1 MKRKVFEHYQPYKLG
16 KIAKYDLGNN
26 ENRIIDWSFLPQK
39 TLESLEVGQLSFYG
53 DNTYSEL
60 IEKYAAYLGVNPK
73 QVTVGVGSDH
83 LIHMIVSTFMEKD
96 DTFLT
101 VNPDFFR
108 YETYNHMHGSR
119 FEAIDLEAKNDTLV
133 LPVEKLL
140 ARAEEV
146 KAKIIMLSN
155 PNNPSSVAY
164 SLEDLEK
171 LAISFKG
178 LLVVDEAYIE
188 FAVVESFI
196 SRLQQFDNVLV
207 LRTLSKAFG
216 LAGLRVGFAVGSEEL
231 IYELDKVIPPFSLS
245 NLTAHMATVALD
257 YKDKIRETVETI
269 VKLRQE
275 MMSFL
280 DQLDG
285 CQVLPSQAS
294 FVTFKAPWAEGFYQQ
309 AVAQDWNFKY
319 YPTGKLAGYI
329 RLSVGR
335 PEEMAMLKEMVKSMI
350 GKGEWERTRLVKKEF
365 VNKQCH

>member
-1 MKRKVFEHYQPYKLG
+1 MKRKVFEHYQPYKI
-16 KIAKYDLGNN
+16 KQKARFDLGNN
-26 ENRIIDWSFLPQK
+26 ENRIIDWAFLPQE
-39 TLESLEVGQLSFYG
+39 TLENLDVNQLSFYG

-101 VNPDFFR
+101 VNPDFFM
-108 YETYNHMHGSR
+108 YETYNHMNGSR
-119 FEAIDLEAKNDTLV
+119 FETIDLEAKNDTLV

-146 KAKIIMLSN
+146 KAKIIILSN

-188 FAVVESFI
+188 FANVESFI
-196 SRLQQFDNVLV
+196 SRLQHFDNVLV

-245 NLTAHMATVALD
+245 NLTAKMAAVALN
-257 YKDKIRETVETI
+257 YTDKVLETVGVI
-269 VKLRQE
+269 QNLREE
-275 MMSFL
+275 MILFL
-280 DQLDG
+280 QGLDN

-294 FVTFKAPWAEGFYQQ
+294 FVTFKAPWAEEFYQQ
-309 AVAQDWNFKY
+309 ALAQDWNFKY
-319 YPTGKLAGYI
+319 YPTGKLEGHI

-335 PEEMAMLKEMVKSMI
+335 PEEMAMLKEMISSMI
-350 GKGEWERTRLVKKEF
+350 EKGAIS
-365 VNKQCH
+365 

>member
-1 MKRKVFEHYQPYKLG
+1 MKRKVFEHYQPYKI
-16 KIAKYDLGNN
+16 KQKARFDLGNN
-26 ENRIIDWSFLPQK
+26 ENRIIDWAFLPQE
-39 TLESLEVGQLSFYG
+39 TLENLDVNQLSFYG

-101 VNPDFFR
+101 VNPDFFM

-140 ARAEEV
+140 ARAEEL

-155 PNNPSSVAY
+155 PNNPSSIAY
-164 SLEDLEK
+164 SPEDLEK

-188 FAVVESFI
+188 FANVESFI

-245 NLTAHMATVALD
+245 NLTAKMAALALN
-257 YKDKIRETVETI
+257 YTDKVLETVGVI
-269 VKLRQE
+269 QNLREE
-275 MMSFL
+275 MILFL
-280 DQLDG
+280 QGLDN

-294 FVTFKAPWAEGFYQQ
+294 FVTFKAPWAEELYQQ
-309 AVAQDWNFKY
+309 ALAQDWNFKY
-319 YPTGKLAGYI
+319 YPTGKLEGHI
-329 RLSVGR
+329 RLSIGR
-335 PEEMAMLKEMVKSMI
+335 PEEMDMMKKMI
-350 GKGEWERTRLVKKEF
+350 GKLVEA
-365 VNKQCH
+365 

>member
-1 MKRKVFEHYQPYKLG
+1 MKRKVFEHYQPYKI
-16 KIAKYDLGNN
+16 KQKARFDLGNN
-26 ENRIIDWSFLPQK
+26 ENRIIDWAFLPQE
-39 TLESLEVGQLSFYG
+39 TLENLDVNQLSFYG

-60 IEKYAAYLGVNPK
+60 IEKYATYLGVNPK

-101 VNPDFFR
+101 VTPDFFM

-140 ARAEEV
+140 ARAQETN
-146 KAKIIMLSN
+146 AKILMLSN

-178 LLVVDEAYIE
+178 VLVVDEAYIE
-188 FAVVESFI
+188 FANVESFI

-245 NLTAHMATVALD
+245 NLTAKMAAVALN
-257 YKDKIRETVETI
+257 YTDKVLETVGVI
-269 VKLRQE
+269 QNLREE
-275 MMSFL
+275 MILFL
-280 DQLDG
+280 QGLDN

-294 FVTFKAPWAEGFYQQ
+294 FVTFKAPWAEEFYQQ
-309 AVAQDWNFKY
+309 ALAQDWNFKY

-329 RLSVGR
+329 RLSIGR
-335 PEEMAMLKEMVKSMI
+335 PEEMAMIKEMIKSVI
-350 GKGEWERTRLVKKEF
+350 ENGEWERTRLV
-365 VNKQCH
+365 

>member
-1 MKRKVFEHYQPYKLG
+1 MKRKVFEHYQPYKI
-16 KIAKYDLGNN
+16 KQKARFDLGNN
-26 ENRIIDWSFLPQK
+26 ENRIIDWSFLPQE
-39 TLESLEVGQLSFYG
+39 TLENLDVNQLSFYG

-101 VNPDFFR
+101 VNPDFFM

-119 FEAIDLEAKNDTLV
+119 FEAIDLEEKNDTLVV

-188 FAVVESFI
+188 FANVESFI

-245 NLTAHMATVALD
+245 NLTAKMAAVALN
-257 YKDKIRETVETI
+257 YTDKVLETVGVI
-269 VKLRQE
+269 QNLREE
-275 MMSFL
+275 MILFL
-280 DQLDG
+280 QGLDN

-294 FVTFKAPWAEGFYQQ
+294 FVTFKATWAEEFYQQ
-309 AVAQDWNFKY
+309 ALAQDWNFKY
-319 YPTGKLAGYI
+319 YPTGKLEGHI
-329 RLSVGR
+329 RLSIGR
-335 PEEMAMLKEMVKSMI
+335 PEEMDMMKKMI
-350 GKGEWERTRLVKKEF
+350 EKLVEA
-365 VNKQCH
+365 

>member
-1 MKRKVFEHYQPYKLG
+1 MKRKVFEHYQPYKI
-16 KIAKYDLGNN
+16 KQKARFDLGNN
-26 ENRIIDWSFLPQK
+26 ENRIIDWSFLPQE
-39 TLESLEVGQLSFYG
+39 TLENLDVSQLSFYG

-101 VNPDFFR
+101 VNPDFFM

-119 FEAIDLEAKNDTLV
+119 FETIDLEAKNDTLV

-140 ARAEEV
+140 ARAEEL

-155 PNNPSSVAY
+155 PNNPSSIAY
-164 SLEDLEK
+164 SPEDLEK

-188 FAVVESFI
+188 FANVESFI

-245 NLTAHMATVALD
+245 NLTAKMAALALN
-257 YKDKIRETVETI
+257 YTDKVLETVGVI
-269 VKLRQE
+269 QNLREE
-275 MMSFL
+275 MILFL
-280 DQLDG
+280 QGLDN

-294 FVTFKAPWAEGFYQQ
+294 FVTFKVPWAEELYQQ
-309 AVAQDWNFKY
+309 ALAQDWNFKY
-319 YPTGKLAGYI
+319 YPTGKLEGHI
-329 RLSVGR
+329 RLSIGR
-335 PEEMAMLKEMVKSMI
+335 PEEMDMMKKMI
-350 GKGEWERTRLVKKEF
+350 EKLVEA
-365 VNKQCH
+365 

>member
-1 MKRKVFEHYQPYKLG
+1 MKRKVFEHYQPYKI
-16 KIAKYDLGNN
+16 KQKARFDLGNN
-26 ENRIIDWSFLPQK
+26 ENRIIDWSFLPQE
-39 TLESLEVGQLSFYG
+39 TLENLDVSQLSFYG

-101 VNPDFFR
+101 VNPDFFM

-119 FEAIDLEAKNDTLV
+119 FETIDLEVKNDTLV

-140 ARAEEV
+140 ARAEEL

-155 PNNPSSVAY
+155 PNNPSSIAY

-188 FAVVESFI
+188 FAHVESFI

-245 NLTAHMATVALD
+245 NLTAKMAALALN
-257 YKDKIRETVETI
+257 YTDKVLETVGVI
-269 VKLRQE
+269 QNLREE
-275 MMSFL
+275 MILFL
-280 DQLDG
+280 QGLDN

-294 FVTFKAPWAEGFYQQ
+294 FVTFKAPWAEELYQQ
-309 AVAQDWNFKY
+309 ALAQDWNFKY
-319 YPTGKLAGYI
+319 YPTGKLEGHI
-329 RLSVGR
+329 RLSIGR
-335 PEEMAMLKEMVKSMI
+335 PEEMDMMKKMI
-350 GKGEWERTRLVKKEF
+350 EKLVEA
-365 VNKQCH
+365 

>member
-1 MKRKVFEHYQPYKLG
+1 MFFLLEGEMMKRKVFEHYQPYKI
-16 KIAKYDLGNN
+16 KQKARFDLGNN
-26 ENRIIDWSFLPQK
+26 ENRIIDWAFLPQE
-39 TLESLEVGQLSFYG
+39 TLENLDVNQLSFYG

-60 IEKYAAYLGVNPK
+60 IEKYATYLGVNPK

-101 VNPDFFR
+101 VNPDFFM

-119 FEAIDLEAKNDTLV
+119 FEAIDLEEKNDTLV

-188 FAVVESFI
+188 FANVESFI

-245 NLTAHMATVALD
+245 NLTAKMAAVALN
-257 YKDKIRETVETI
+257 YTDKVLETVEVI
-269 VKLRQE
+269 QNLREE
-275 MMSFL
+275 MILFL
-280 DQLDG
+280 QGLDN

-294 FVTFKAPWAEGFYQQ
+294 FVTFKATWAEEFYQQ
-309 AVAQDWNFKY
+309 ALAQDWNFKY
-319 YPTGKLAGYI
+319 YPTGKLEGDI
-329 RLSVGR
+329 RLSIGR
-335 PEEMAMLKEMVKSMI
+335 PEEMDMMKKMI
-350 GKGEWERTRLVKKEF
+350 EKLVEA
-365 VNKQCH
+365 

>member
-26 ENRIIDWSFLPQK
+26 ENRIIDWSFLPQE
-39 TLESLEVGQLSFYG
+39 TLENLDVNQLSFYG

-96 DTFLT
+96 DAFLT
-101 VNPDFFR
+101 VNPDFFM

-146 KAKIIMLSN
+146 EAKIIMLSN

-188 FAVVESFI
+188 FANVKSFI
-196 SRLQQFDNVLV
+196 SRLPQFDNVLV

-245 NLTAHMATVALD
+245 NLTAKMAAVALN
-257 YKDKIRETVETI
+257 YTDKVLETVEVI
-269 VKLRQE
+269 QNLREE
-275 MMSFL
+275 MILFL
-280 DQLDG
+280 QGLDN

-294 FVTFKAPWAEGFYQQ
+294 FVTFKAPWAEEFYQQ
-309 AVAQDWNFKY
+309 ALVQDWNFKY
-319 YPTGKLAGYI
+319 YPTGKLEGRI
-329 RLSVGR
+329 RLSIGR
-335 PEEMAMLKEMVKSMI
+335 PEEMDMMKKMI
-350 GKGEWERTRLVKKEF
+350 EKLVEA
-365 VNKQCH
+365 

>member
-1 MKRKVFEHYQPYKLG
+1 MKRKVFEDYQPYKI
-16 KIAKYDLGNN
+16 KQKVRFDLGNN
-26 ENRIIDWSFLPQK
+26 ENRIIDWSFLPQE
-39 TLESLEVGQLSFYG
+39 TLENLDVSQLSFYG

-101 VNPDFFR
+101 VNPDFFM

-140 ARAEEV
+140 ARAEEL

-171 LAISFKG
+171 LADSFKG

-188 FAVVESFI
+188 FANVESFI

-245 NLTAHMATVALD
+245 NLTAKMAALALK
-257 YKDKIRETVETI
+257 YTDKVLETVGVI
-269 VKLRQE
+269 QNLREEMILFLQE
-275 MMSFL
+275 I
-280 DQLDG
+280 DN

-294 FVTFKAPWAEGFYQQ
+294 FVTFKAPWAEELYQQ
-309 AVAQDWNFKY
+309 ALAQDWNFKY
-319 YPTGKLAGYI
+319 YPIGKLEGHI
-329 RLSVGR
+329 RLSIGC
-335 PEEMAMLKEMVKSMI
+335 PEEMDMMKKMI
-350 GKGEWERTRLVKKEF
+350 EKLVEA
-365 VNKQCH
+365 

>member
-1 MKRKVFEHYQPYKLG
+1 MKRKVFEHYQPYKI
-16 KIAKYDLGNN
+16 KQKAKFDLGNN
-26 ENRIIDWSFLPQK
+26 ENRIIDWSFLPQE
-39 TLESLEVGQLSFYG
+39 TLENLDVSQLSFYG

-60 IEKYAAYLGVNPK
+60 IEKYAVYLGLNPK

-101 VNPDFFR
+101 VNPDFFM

-140 ARAEEV
+140 ARAEEL

-188 FAVVESFI
+188 FANVESFI

-245 NLTAHMATVALD
+245 NLTAKMAAVALN
-257 YKDKIRETVETI
+257 YTDKVIETVGVI
-269 VKLRQE
+269 QNLREE
-275 MMSFL
+275 MILFL
-280 DQLDG
+280 QGLDN

-294 FVTFKAPWAEGFYQQ
+294 FVTFKAPWAEEFYQH
-309 AVAQDWNFKY
+309 ALAQDLNFKY
-319 YPTGKLAGYI
+319 YPTGKLEGYI
-329 RLSVGR
+329 RLSIGR
-335 PEEMAMLKEMVKSMI
+335 PEEMDMMKKMI
-350 GKGEWERTRLVKKEF
+350 EKLVEA
-365 VNKQCH
+365 

>member
-1 MKRKVFEHYQPYKLG
+1 MKRKVFEHYQPYKI
-16 KIAKYDLGNN
+16 KQKARFDLGNN
-26 ENRIIDWSFLPQK
+26 ENRIIDWSFLPQE
-39 TLESLEVGQLSFYG
+39 TLENLDVSQLSFYG

-60 IEKYAAYLGVNPK
+60 IEKYAAYLGVNPR

-101 VNPDFFR
+101 VNPDFFM

-140 ARAEEV
+140 ARAEEL

-171 LAISFKG
+171 LAVSFKG

-188 FAVVESFI
+188 FANVESFI

-245 NLTAHMATVALD
+245 NLTAKMAALALN
-257 YKDKIRETVETI
+257 YTDKVLETVGVI
-269 VKLRQE
+269 QNLRE
-275 MMSFL
+275 EIILFL
-280 DQLDG
+280 QGLDN

-294 FVTFKAPWAEGFYQQ
+294 FVTFKAPWTEEFYQQ
-309 AVAQDWNFKY
+309 ALAQDWNFKY
-319 YPTGKLAGYI
+319 YPTGKLEGYI
-329 RLSVGR
+329 RLSIGR
-335 PEEMAMLKEMVKSMI
+335 PEEMDMMKKMI
-350 GKGEWERTRLVKKEF
+350 EKLVEA
-365 VNKQCH
+365 

>member
-1 MKRKVFEHYQPYKLG
+1 MKRKVFEHYQPYKI
-16 KIAKYDLGNN
+16 KQKARFDLGNN
-26 ENRIIDWSFLPQK
+26 ENRIIDWSFLPQE
-39 TLESLEVGQLSFYG
+39 TLENLDVSQLSFYG

-101 VNPDFFR
+101 VNPDFFM

-140 ARAEEV
+140 ARAEEL

-155 PNNPSSVAY
+155 PNNPSSIAY

-171 LAISFKG
+171 LADSFKG

-188 FAVVESFI
+188 FANVESFI

-245 NLTAHMATVALD
+245 NLTAKMAALALN
-257 YKDKIRETVETI
+257 YTDKVLETVGVI
-269 VKLRQE
+269 QNLREE
-275 MMSFL
+275 MILFL
-280 DQLDG
+280 QGLDN

-294 FVTFKAPWAEGFYQQ
+294 FVTFKAPWAEELYQQ
-309 AVAQDWNFKY
+309 ALAQDWNFKY
-319 YPTGKLAGYI
+319 YPTGKLEEHI
-329 RLSVGR
+329 RLSIGR
-335 PEEMAMLKEMVKSMI
+335 PEEMDMMKKMI
-350 GKGEWERTRLVKKEF
+350 EKLVEA
-365 VNKQCH
+365 

>member
-1 MKRKVFEHYQPYKLG
+1 MGFFATRDLG
-16 KIAKYDLGNN
+16 KFGCH
-26 ENRIIDWSFLPQK
+26 
-39 TLESLEVGQLSFYG
+39 QLSFYG

-101 VNPDFFR
+101 VNPDFFM

-119 FEAIDLEAKNDTLV
+119 FETIDLEAKNDTLV

-171 LAISFKG
+171 LAVSFKG

-188 FAVVESFI
+188 FANVESFI

-245 NLTAHMATVALD
+245 NLTAKMAAVALN
-257 YKDKIRETVETI
+257 YTDKVLETVGVI
-269 VKLRQE
+269 QNLREE
-275 MMSFL
+275 MILFL
-280 DQLDG
+280 QGLDN

-294 FVTFKAPWAEGFYQQ
+294 FVTFKAPWAEEFYQQ
-309 AVAQDWNFKY
+309 ALAQDWNFKY
-319 YPTGKLAGYI
+319 YPTGKLEGHI
-329 RLSVGR
+329 RLSIGR
-335 PEEMAMLKEMVKSMI
+335 PEEMDMI
-350 GKGEWERTRLVKKEF
+350 KK
-365 VNKQCH
+365 

>member
-60 IEKYAAYLGVNPK
+60 IENYAAYLGVNPK

-101 VNPDFFR
+101 VNPDFFM
-108 YETYNHMHGSR
+108 YENYNHMHGSR
-119 FEAIDLEAKNDTLV
+119 FEAIDLEEKDETLV
-133 LPVEKLL
+133 LPVENLL
-140 ARAEEV
+140 ARAE
-146 KAKIIMLSN
+146 ASNAQIIMLSN

-164 SLEDLEK
+164 SMEDLER
-171 LAISFKG
+171 LAQSFQG
-178 LLVVDEAYIE
+178 LLVIDEAYIE
-188 FAVVESFI
+188 FAQVDSFI
-196 SRLQQFDNVLV
+196 SRLERYDNVLV

-245 NLTAHMATVALD
+245 NLTAHMAAVALD
-257 YKDKIRETVETI
+257 YKDQVFQTVGTI
-269 VKLRQE
+269 IKLRRE
-275 MMSFL
+275 MIAFL
-280 DQLDG
+280 EELED

-294 FVTFKAPWAEGFYQQ
+294 FVTFKAPWAEEFYQQ
-309 AVAQDWNFKY
+309 ALAQDWNFKY
-319 YPTGKLAGYI
+319 YPTGKLEGYI
-329 RLSVGR
+329 RLSIGR
-335 PEEMAMLKEMVKSMI
+335 PEEMDMMKKMI
-350 GKGEWERTRLVKKEF
+350 EKLVEA
-365 VNKQCH
+365 

>member
-1 MKRKVFEHYQPYKLG
+1 MKRKVFEHYQPYKI
-16 KIAKYDLGNN
+16 KQKARFDLGNN
-26 ENRIIDWSFLPQK
+26 ENRIIDWAFLPQA
-39 TLESLEVGQLSFYG
+39 TLENLDVSQLSFYG

-60 IEKYAAYLGVNPK
+60 IEKYATYLGVNPK

-83 LIHMIVSTFMEKD
+83 LIHMIVSAFMEKD

-101 VNPDFFR
+101 VNPDFFM

-119 FEAIDLEAKNDTLV
+119 FETIDLEAKNNTLV

-188 FAVVESFI
+188 FANVESFI

-245 NLTAHMATVALD
+245 NLTAKMAAVALN
-257 YKDKIRETVETI
+257 YTDKVLETVGVI
-269 VKLRQE
+269 QNLREE
-275 MMSFL
+275 MILFL
-280 DQLDG
+280 QGLDN

-294 FVTFKAPWAEGFYQQ
+294 FVTFKAPWAEEFYQQ
-309 AVAQDWNFKY
+309 ALAQDWNFKY
-319 YPTGKLAGYI
+319 YPTVKLEGHI
-329 RLSVGR
+329 RLSIGR
-335 PEEMAMLKEMVKSMI
+335 PEEMDMMKKMI
-350 GKGEWERTRLVKKEF
+350 EKLVEA
-365 VNKQCH
+365 

>member
-26 ENRIIDWSFLPQK
+26 ENRIIDWSFLPQE
-39 TLESLEVGQLSFYG
+39 TLENLDVNQLSFYG

-101 VNPDFFR
+101 VNPDFFM

-164 SLEDLEK
+164 SMEDLER
-171 LAISFKG
+171 LATSFKG
-178 LLVVDEAYIE
+178 LLVIDEAYIE
-188 FAVVESFI
+188 FAEVESFI
-196 SRLQQFDNVLV
+196 SRLEDYENVLV

-245 NLTAHMATVALD
+245 NLTAKMATIALN
-257 YKDKIRETVETI
+257 YTDKVLETVGVI
-269 VKLRQE
+269 QNLREE
-275 MMSFL
+275 MILFL
-280 DQLDG
+280 QGLDN

-294 FVTFKAPWAEGFYQQ
+294 FVTFKAPWAEEFYQQ
-309 AVAQDWNFKY
+309 ALAQDWNFKY
-319 YPTGKLAGYI
+319 YPTGKLEGYI
-329 RLSVGR
+329 RLSIGR
-335 PEEMAMLKEMVKSMI
+335 PEEMDMI
-350 GKGEWERTRLVKKEF
+350 KKMIEKLVEA
-365 VNKQCH
+365 

>member
-1 MKRKVFEHYQPYKLG
+1 MMKRKVFEHYQPYKI
-16 KIAKYDLGNN
+16 KQKARFDLGNN
-26 ENRIIDWSFLPQK
+26 ENRIIDWSFLPQE
-39 TLESLEVGQLSFYG
+39 TLENLDVSQLSFYG

-101 VNPDFFR
+101 VNPDFFM

-140 ARAEEV
+140 ARAEEL

-171 LAISFKG
+171 LADSFKG

-188 FAVVESFI
+188 FAHVESFI

-245 NLTAHMATVALD
+245 NLTAKMAALALN
-257 YKDKIRETVETI
+257 YTDKVLETVGVI
-269 VKLRQE
+269 QNLREE
-275 MMSFL
+275 MILFL
-280 DQLDG
+280 QGLDN

-294 FVTFKAPWAEGFYQQ
+294 FVTFKAPWAEELYQQ
-309 AVAQDWNFKY
+309 ALAQDWNFKY
-319 YPTGKLAGYI
+319 YPTGKLEGCI
-329 RLSVGR
+329 RLSIGR
-335 PEEMAMLKEMVKSMI
+335 PEEMDMM
-350 GKGEWERTRLVKKEF
+350 KK
-365 VNKQCH
+365 ND

>member
-1 MKRKVFEHYQPYKLG
+1 MKRKVFEHYQPYKI
-16 KIAKYDLGNN
+16 KQKARFDLGNN
-26 ENRIIDWSFLPQK
+26 ENRIIDWSFLPQE
-39 TLESLEVGQLSFYG
+39 TLENLDVSQLSFYG

-83 LIHMIVSTFMEKD
+83 LIHMIVSTFMEKG

-101 VNPDFFR
+101 VNPDFFM

-119 FEAIDLEAKNDTLV
+119 FEAIDLIEKDGTLA
-133 LPVEKLL
+133 LPVESLL
-140 ARAEEV
+140 ARAEEL

-164 SLEDLEK
+164 SLEDLEE
-171 LAISFKG
+171 LADSFKG

-188 FAVVESFI
+188 FANVESFI

-231 IYELDKVIPPFSLS
+231 IYESDKVIPPFSLS
-245 NLTAHMATVALD
+245 NLTAKMAAVALN
-257 YKDKIRETVETI
+257 YTDKVLETVGVI
-269 VKLRQE
+269 QNLREE
-275 MMSFL
+275 MILFL
-280 DQLDG
+280 QGLDN

-294 FVTFKAPWAEGFYQQ
+294 FVTFKAPWAEELYQQ
-309 AVAQDWNFKY
+309 ALAQDWNFKY
-319 YPTGKLAGYI
+319 YPTGKLEGHI
-329 RLSVGR
+329 RLSIGR
-335 PEEMAMLKEMVKSMI
+335 PEEMDMMKKMI
-350 GKGEWERTRLVKKEF
+350 EKLVEA
-365 VNKQCH
+365 

>member
-1 MKRKVFEHYQPYKLG
+1 MGFFATRDLG
-16 KIAKYDLGNN
+16 KFGCH
-26 ENRIIDWSFLPQK
+26 
-39 TLESLEVGQLSFYG
+39 QLSFYG

-101 VNPDFFR
+101 VNPDFFM

-119 FEAIDLEAKNDTLV
+119 FETIDLEAKNDTLV

-171 LAISFKG
+171 LAVSFKG

-188 FAVVESFI
+188 FANVESFI

-245 NLTAHMATVALD
+245 NLTAKMAAVALN
-257 YKDKIRETVETI
+257 YTDKVLETVGVI
-269 VKLRQE
+269 QNLREE
-275 MMSFL
+275 MILFL
-280 DQLDG
+280 QGLDN

-294 FVTFKAPWAEGFYQQ
+294 FVTFKAPWAEEFYQQ
-309 AVAQDWNFKY
+309 ALAQDWNFKY
-319 YPTGKLAGYI
+319 YPTGKLEGHI
-329 RLSVGR
+329 RLSIGR
-335 PEEMAMLKEMVKSMI
+335 PEEMDMI
-350 GKGEWERTRLVKKEF
+350 KKMIEKLVEA
-365 VNKQCH
+365 

>member
-1 MKRKVFEHYQPYKLG
+1 MKRKVFEHYQPYKI
-16 KIAKYDLGNN
+16 KQKARFDLGNN
-26 ENRIIDWSFLPQK
+26 ENRIIDWSFLPQE
-39 TLESLEVGQLSFYG
+39 TLENLDVSQLSFYG

-101 VNPDFFR
+101 VNPDFFM

-119 FEAIDLEAKNDTLV
+119 FEAIDLEAKNNTLV

-140 ARAEEV
+140 ARAEEL

-188 FAVVESFI
+188 FAHVESFI
-196 SRLQQFDNVLV
+196 SRLKQFDNVLV

-245 NLTAHMATVALD
+245 NLTAKMAALALN
-257 YKDKIRETVETI
+257 YTDKVLETVGVI
-269 VKLRQE
+269 QNLREEMILFLQE
-275 MMSFL
+275 I
-280 DQLDG
+280 DN

-294 FVTFKAPWAEGFYQQ
+294 FVTFKAPWAEELYQQ
-309 AVAQDWNFKY
+309 ALAQDWNFKY
-319 YPTGKLAGYI
+319 YPIGKLEGHI
-329 RLSVGR
+329 RLSIGR
-335 PEEMAMLKEMVKSMI
+335 PEEMDMMKKMI
-350 GKGEWERTRLVKKEF
+350 EKLVEA
-365 VNKQCH
+365 

>member
-1 MKRKVFEHYQPYKLG
+1 MKRKVFEHYQPYKI
-16 KIAKYDLGNN
+16 KQKARFDLGNN
-26 ENRIIDWSFLPQK
+26 ENRIIDWAFLPQE
-39 TLESLEVGQLSFYG
+39 TLENLDVNQLSFYG

-60 IEKYAAYLGVNPK
+60 IEKYATYLGVNPK

-101 VNPDFFR
+101 VNPDFFM

-119 FEAIDLEAKNDTLV
+119 FEAIDLEEKNDTLV

-188 FAVVESFI
+188 FANVESFI

-245 NLTAHMATVALD
+245 NLTAKMAAVALN
-257 YKDKIRETVETI
+257 YTDKVLDKVLETVEVI
-269 VKLRQE
+269 QNLREE
-275 MMSFL
+275 MILFL
-280 DQLDG
+280 QGLDN

-294 FVTFKAPWAEGFYQQ
+294 FVTFKATWAEEFYQQ
-309 AVAQDWNFKY
+309 ALAQDWNFKY
-319 YPTGKLAGYI
+319 YPTGKLEGHI
-329 RLSVGR
+329 RLSIGR
-335 PEEMAMLKEMVKSMI
+335 PEEMDMMKKMI
-350 GKGEWERTRLVKKEF
+350 EKLVEA
-365 VNKQCH
+365 

>member
-1 MKRKVFEHYQPYKLG
+1 MKRKVFEHYQPYKI
-16 KIAKYDLGNN
+16 KQKARFDLGNN
-26 ENRIIDWSFLPQK
+26 ENRIIDWSFLPQE
-39 TLESLEVGQLSFYG
+39 TLENLDVNQLSFYG

-96 DTFLT
+96 ETFLT
-101 VNPDFFR
+101 VNPDFFM

-119 FEAIDLEAKNDTLV
+119 FEAIDLEAKNNTLV

-188 FAVVESFI
+188 FANVESFI

-216 LAGLRVGFAVGSEEL
+216 LAGLRVGFAIGSEEL

-245 NLTAHMATVALD
+245 NLTAKMAAVALN
-257 YKDKIRETVETI
+257 YSDKVLETVGVI
-269 VKLRQE
+269 QNLREE
-275 MMSFL
+275 MILFL
-280 DQLDG
+280 QRLDN

-294 FVTFKAPWAEGFYQQ
+294 FVTFKVPWAEEFYQQ
-309 AVAQDWNFKY
+309 ALAQDWNFKY

-329 RLSVGR
+329 RLSIGR
-335 PEEMAMLKEMVKSMI
+335 PEEMAKVKEMIISLI
-350 GKGEWERTRLVKKEF
+350 ENGTIS
-365 VNKQCH
+365 

>member
-1 MKRKVFEHYQPYKLG
+1 MKRKVFEHYQPYKI
-16 KIAKYDLGNN
+16 KQKARFDLGNN
-26 ENRIIDWSFLPQK
+26 ENRIIDWAFLPQE
-39 TLESLEVGQLSFYG
+39 TLENLDVNQLSFYG

-101 VNPDFFR
+101 VNPDFFM

-119 FEAIDLEAKNDTLV
+119 FETIDLEAKNDTLV

-155 PNNPSSVAY
+155 PNNPSSVAH

-188 FAVVESFI
+188 FANVESFI
-196 SRLQQFDNVLV
+196 SRLQHFDNVLV

-245 NLTAHMATVALD
+245 NLTAKMAAVALN
-257 YKDKIRETVETI
+257 YTDKVLETVGVI
-269 VKLRQE
+269 QNLREE
-275 MMSFL
+275 MILFL
-280 DQLDG
+280 QGLDN

-294 FVTFKAPWAEGFYQQ
+294 FVTFKAPWAEEFYQQ
-309 AVAQDWNFKY
+309 ALAQDWNFKY
-319 YPTGKLAGYI
+319 YPTGKLGEHI
-329 RLSVGR
+329 RLSIGR
-335 PEEMAMLKEMVKSMI
+335 PEEMDMMKKMI
-350 GKGEWERTRLVKKEF
+350 EKLVEE
-365 VNKQCH
+365 

>member
-1 MKRKVFEHYQPYKLG
+1 MKRKVFEHYQPYKI
-16 KIAKYDLGNN
+16 KQKARFDLGNN
-26 ENRIIDWSFLPQK
+26 ENRIIDWSFLPQE
-39 TLESLEVGQLSFYG
+39 TLENLDVSQLSFYG

-101 VNPDFFR
+101 VNPDFFM

-119 FEAIDLEAKNDTLV
+119 FEAIDLEAKNDTLI

-140 ARAEEV
+140 ARAEEL

-164 SLEDLEK
+164 SLEDLEE
-171 LAISFKG
+171 LADSFKG

-188 FAVVESFI
+188 FANVESFI

-245 NLTAHMATVALD
+245 NLTAKMAALALN
-257 YKDKIRETVETI
+257 YTDKVLETVGVI
-269 VKLRQE
+269 QNLREE
-275 MMSFL
+275 MILFL
-280 DQLDG
+280 QGLDN

-294 FVTFKAPWAEGFYQQ
+294 FVTFKAPWAEELYQQ
-309 AVAQDWNFKY
+309 ALAQDWNFKY
-319 YPTGKLAGYI
+319 YPTGKLEGHI
-329 RLSVGR
+329 RLSIGR
-335 PEEMAMLKEMVKSMI
+335 PEEMGMMKKMI
-350 GKGEWERTRLVKKEF
+350 ERLVEA
-365 VNKQCH
+365 

>member
-101 VNPDFFR
+101 VNPDFFM

-119 FEAIDLEAKNDTLV
+119 FETIDLEEKDGTLV
-133 LPVEKLL
+133 LPVENLL

-188 FAVVESFI
+188 FANVESFI
-196 SRLQQFDNVLV
+196 SRLPQFNNVLV

-245 NLTAHMATVALD
+245 NLTAKMATIALN
-257 YKDKIRETVETI
+257 YTDKVLETVGVI
-269 VKLRQE
+269 QNLREE
-275 MMSFL
+275 MILFL
-280 DQLDG
+280 QGLDN

-294 FVTFKAPWAEGFYQQ
+294 FVTFKALWAEEFHRQ
-309 AVAQDWNFKY
+309 ALSQDWNFKY

-335 PEEMAMLKEMVKSMI
+335 PEEMDMMKKMI
-350 GKGEWERTRLVKKEF
+350 EKLVEA
-365 VNKQCH
+365 

>member
-26 ENRIIDWSFLPQK
+26 ENRIIDWSFLPQE
-39 TLESLEVGQLSFYG
+39 TLENLDVNQLSFYG

-101 VNPDFFR
+101 VNPDFFM

-164 SLEDLEK
+164 SMEDLER
-171 LAISFKG
+171 LATSFKG
-178 LLVVDEAYIE
+178 LLVIDEAYIE
-188 FAVVESFI
+188 FAEVESFI
-196 SRLQQFDNVLV
+196 SRLEDYENVLV

-245 NLTAHMATVALD
+245 NLTAKMATIALN
-257 YKDKIRETVETI
+257 YTDKVLETVGVI
-269 VKLRQE
+269 QNLREE
-275 MMSFL
+275 MILFL
-280 DQLDG
+280 QGLDN

-294 FVTFKAPWAEGFYQQ
+294 FVTFKAPWAEEFYQQ
-309 AVAQDWNFKY
+309 ALAQDWNFKY
-319 YPTGKLAGYI
+319 YPTGKLEGYI
-329 RLSVGR
+329 RLSIGR
-335 PEEMAMLKEMVKSMI
+335 PEEMDMMKKMI
-350 GKGEWERTRLVKKEF
+350 EKLVEA
-365 VNKQCH
+365 

>member
-1 MKRKVFEHYQPYKLG
+1 MKRKVFEHYQPYKI
-16 KIAKYDLGNN
+16 KQKARFDLGNN
-26 ENRIIDWSFLPQK
+26 ENRIIDWYFLPQE
-39 TLESLEVGQLSFYG
+39 TLENLDVSQLSFYG

-101 VNPDFFR
+101 VNPDFFM

-119 FEAIDLEAKNDTLV
+119 FEAIDLIEKDGTLA
-133 LPVEKLL
+133 LPVESLL
-140 ARAEEV
+140 ARAEEL

-188 FAVVESFI
+188 FANVESFI

-216 LAGLRVGFAVGSEEL
+216 LAGLRIGFAVGSEEL

-245 NLTAHMATVALD
+245 NLTAKMAALALN
-257 YKDKIRETVETI
+257 YTDKVLETVGVI
-269 VKLRQE
+269 QNLREE
-275 MMSFL
+275 MILFL
-280 DQLDG
+280 QGFDN

-294 FVTFKAPWAEGFYQQ
+294 FVTFKAPWTEEFYQQ
-309 AVAQDWNFKY
+309 ALAQDWNFKY
-319 YPTGKLAGYI
+319 YPTGKLEGHI
-329 RLSVGR
+329 RLSIGR
-335 PEEMAMLKEMVKSMI
+335 PEEMDMMKKMI
-350 GKGEWERTRLVKKEF
+350 EKLVEA
-365 VNKQCH
+365 

>member
-1 MKRKVFEHYQPYKLG
+1 MKRKVFEHYQPYKI
-16 KIAKYDLGNN
+16 KQKARFDLGNN
-26 ENRIIDWSFLPQK
+26 ENRIIDWAFLPQE
-39 TLESLEVGQLSFYG
+39 TLENLDVNQLSFYG

-60 IEKYAAYLGVNPK
+60 IEKYATYLGVNPK

-101 VNPDFFR
+101 VTPDFFM

-119 FEAIDLEAKNDTLV
+119 FETIDLEAKNDTLV

-245 NLTAHMATVALD
+245 NLTAKMAAVALN
-257 YKDKIRETVETI
+257 YTDKVLETVGVI
-269 VKLRQE
+269 QNLREE
-275 MMSFL
+275 MILFL
-280 DQLDG
+280 QGLDN

-294 FVTFKAPWAEGFYQQ
+294 FVTFKAPWAEEFYQQ
-309 AVAQDWNFKY
+309 ALAQDWDFKY
-319 YPTGKLAGYI
+319 YPTGKLEGHI
-329 RLSVGR
+329 RLSIGR

-350 GKGEWERTRLVKKEF
+350 EKGAIS
-365 VNKQCH
+365 

>member
-1 MKRKVFEHYQPYKLG
+1 MKRKVFEHYQPYKI
-16 KIAKYDLGNN
+16 KQKARFDLGNN
-26 ENRIIDWSFLPQK
+26 ENRIINWSFLPQE
-39 TLESLEVGQLSFYG
+39 TLENLDVNQLSFYG

-60 IEKYAAYLGVNPK
+60 IEKYATYLGVNPK

-101 VNPDFFR
+101 VNPDFFM

-119 FEAIDLEAKNDTLV
+119 FETIDLEAKNDTLV

-188 FAVVESFI
+188 FANVESFI

-207 LRTLSKAFG
+207 IRTLSKAFG

-245 NLTAHMATVALD
+245 NLTAKMAAVALN
-257 YKDKIRETVETI
+257 YTDKVLETVGVI
-269 VKLRQE
+269 QNLREE
-275 MMSFL
+275 MILFL
-280 DQLDG
+280 QGLDN
-285 CQVLPSQAS
+285 CQVLPSKAS
-294 FVTFKAPWAEGFYQQ
+294 FVTFKAPWAEEFYQR
-309 AVAQDWNFKY
+309 ALTQDWNFKY
-319 YPTGKLAGYI
+319 YPTGKLEGHI
-329 RLSVGR
+329 RLSIGR
-335 PEEMAMLKEMVKSMI
+335 PEEMDMMKKMI
-350 GKGEWERTRLVKKEF
+350 EKLVEA
-365 VNKQCH
+365 

>member
-1 MKRKVFEHYQPYKLG
+1 MKRKVFEHYQPYKI
-16 KIAKYDLGNN
+16 KQKARFDLGNN
-26 ENRIIDWSFLPQK
+26 ENRIIDWAFLPQE
-39 TLESLEVGQLSFYG
+39 TLENLDVNQLSFYG

-60 IEKYAAYLGVNPK
+60 IEKYVAYLGVNPK

-101 VNPDFFR
+101 VNPDFFM

-119 FEAIDLEAKNDTLV
+119 FETIDLEEKNDTLV

-140 ARAEEV
+140 ARAEEL

-188 FAVVESFI
+188 FANVESFI

-245 NLTAHMATVALD
+245 NLTAKMAALALN
-257 YKDKIRETVETI
+257 YTDKVLETVGVI
-269 VKLRQE
+269 QNLREEMILFLQE
-275 MMSFL
+275 I
-280 DQLDG
+280 DN
-285 CQVLPSQAS
+285 CQVLSSQAS
-294 FVTFKAPWAEGFYQQ
+294 FVTFKAPWAEELYQQ
-309 AVAQDWNFKY
+309 ALAQDWNFKY
-319 YPTGKLAGYI
+319 YPTGKLEGHI
-329 RLSVGR
+329 RLSIGR
-335 PEEMAMLKEMVKSMI
+335 PEEMDMMKKMI
-350 GKGEWERTRLVKKEF
+350 EKLVEA
-365 VNKQCH
+365 

>member
-1 MKRKVFEHYQPYKLG
+1 MKRKVFEHYQPYKI
-16 KIAKYDLGNN
+16 KQKARFDLGNN
-26 ENRIIDWSFLPQK
+26 ENRIIDWAFLPQE
-39 TLESLEVGQLSFYG
+39 TLENLDVNQLSFYG

-101 VNPDFFR
+101 VNPDFFM

-119 FEAIDLEAKNDTLV
+119 FETIDLEEKNDTLV

-188 FAVVESFI
+188 FASVESFI

-245 NLTAHMATVALD
+245 NLTAKMAAVALN
-257 YKDKIRETVETI
+257 YADKILETVEVI
-269 VKLRQE
+269 QNLREE
-275 MMSFL
+275 MILFL
-280 DQLDG
+280 QGLDN

-294 FVTFKAPWAEGFYQQ
+294 FVTFKATWAEEFYQQ
-309 AVAQDWNFKY
+309 ALAQDWNFKY
-319 YPTGKLAGYI
+319 YPTGKLEGHI
-329 RLSVGR
+329 RLSIGR

-350 GKGEWERTRLVKKEF
+350 EKGAIS
-365 VNKQCH
+365 

>member
-1 MKRKVFEHYQPYKLG
+1 MKRKVFEHYQPYKI
-16 KIAKYDLGNN
+16 KQKARFDLGNN
-26 ENRIIDWSFLPQK
+26 ENRIIDWSFLPQE
-39 TLESLEVGQLSFYG
+39 TLENLDVSQLSFYG

-101 VNPDFFR
+101 VNPDFFM

-140 ARAEEV
+140 ARAEEL

-155 PNNPSSVAY
+155 PNNPSSIAY
-164 SLEDLEK
+164 SPEDLEK

-188 FAVVESFI
+188 FANVESFI

-245 NLTAHMATVALD
+245 NLTAKMAALALN
-257 YKDKIRETVETI
+257 YTDKVLETVGVI
-269 VKLRQE
+269 QNLREEMILFLQE
-275 MMSFL
+275 I
-280 DQLDG
+280 DN
-285 CQVLPSQAS
+285 CQVLSSQAS
-294 FVTFKAPWAEGFYQQ
+294 FVTFKAPWAEELYQQ
-309 AVAQDWNFKY
+309 ALAQDWNFKY
-319 YPTGKLAGYI
+319 YPTGKLEGHI
-329 RLSVGR
+329 RLSIGR
-335 PEEMAMLKEMVKSMI
+335 PEEMDMMKKMI
-350 GKGEWERTRLVKKEF
+350 EKLVEA
-365 VNKQCH
+365 